1 MDRLIEPKTIELYE
15 AFREL
20 ERVHAIGPSRREL
33 MGSLGWSSHATF
45 QKHLKR
51 LMACGLIVEIE
62 AQNQKRFR
70 SAQLHR
76 QLMEAGIIG

>member
-20 ERVHAIGPSRREL
+20 EKVHAIGPSSREL
-33 MGSLGWSSHATF
+33 MEALGWTSRATY
-45 QKHLKR
+45 QENIRR
-51 LMACGLIVEIE
+51 LMSFGLIVAIE
-62 AQNQKRFR
+62 SSGHKRFR